1 MRQSSAYDEEVRD
14 FSPPSAAN
22 QSLTC
27 DLLVAGG
34 GLSGLSAAEAA
45 IRRGLNVVVIEKAA
59 FGKDAAS
66 GLNAG
71 QFLTGWAKPV
81 DVMLAELTQQEL
93 RGRASADQALPR
105 AERRVRAF
113 LRRTVEGC
121 LRLAEL
127 DHRYNLRASVQHGA
141 VTAAVNETDMASLR
155 ATYEFME
162 KSSLR
167 ALMPADDKTR
177 QPFFK
182 TLSARQ
188 LERRYG
194 TAEGLYCGGVIDRF
208 GGSFRPRK
216 FLIGLARALQKRGVR
231 LFQQTEAQALDFS
244 DGHVNVY
251 CGNGANIR
259 ANVLFMA
266 NAYARHIN
274 GDVLERAI
282 FEYDY
287 VVAVELPEGT
297 RTLAAGAV
305 LSDTR
310 DPCFY
315 ARRHGR
321 RLYMGYEETA
331 ETSPEITRAVARR
344 TLEEGKRVFP
354 ALRALE
360 ERDIRSAWSGR
371 VYYTLDDYPFVER
384 RHGGRVVTFAAPSD
398 HGNALALRIG
408 QLVGNIAARSTAP
421 PKNDEDARR
430 RQRNARQLRLF
441 ESFPTGLRLR
451 PGRRYQEAA
460 FRPEPTEDAGPE
472 DKDQPP
478 GRARG

>member
-1 MRQSSAYDEEVRD
+1 MRQSTAYDEEVRD
-14 FSPPSAAN
+14 FSPPSAVN
-22 QSLTC
+22 QNLSC
-27 DLLVAGG
+27 DLLIAGG

-45 IRRGLNVVVIEKAA
+45 LRRGLDAVVIEKGV

-81 DVMLAELTQQEL
+81 DVMLAELAQQEQR
-93 RGRASADQALPR
+93 RGVSAER
-105 AERRVRAF
+105 AELGARQRVRAF
-113 LRRTVEGC
+113 LRRTIEGC
-121 LRLAEL
+121 LHLAEL

-141 VTAAVNETDMASLR
+141 VAAAVSETDLASLR
-155 ATYEFME
+155 AAYEFME
-162 KSSLR
+162 KSNLR
-167 ALMPADDKTR
+167 ALMPSADR
-177 QPFFK
+177 RRPRFFEM
-182 TLSARQ
+182 LSARQ
-188 LERRYG
+188 LHGRYG
-194 TAEGLYCGGVIDRF
+194 TSEGFYAGGVIDRF

-216 FLIGLARALQKRGVR
+216 FLIGLVQALQKRGVR
-231 LFQQTEAQALDFS
+231 FFQHTEAQALDFS
-244 DGHVNVY
+244 DGQVSVF
-251 CGNGANIR
+251 CDNGANIR
-259 ANVLFMA
+259 ANMLFMA

-274 GDVLERAI
+274 GDALERAI

-287 VVAVELPEGT
+287 VVEVELPEAA

-331 ETSPEITRAVARR
+331 ETSPEIQRAVAAR

-354 ALRALE
+354 ALRGMD
-360 ERDIRSAWSGR
+360 ERDIKSAWSGR

-398 HGNALALRIG
+398 QGNSLALRIG
-408 QLVGNIAARSTAP
+408 QLVGSVATPATPAP
-421 PKNDEDARR
+421 KSDEAMRR
-430 RQRNARQLRLF
+430 RAAQQLRLF
-441 ESFPTGLRLR
+441 ESFPKGMRLR

-460 FRPEPTEDAGPE
+460 FRPEPPL
-472 DKDQPP
+472 QP
-478 GRARG
+478 